1 MVLYN
6 VTIGIDVE
14 AEQEWLNWMM
24 SIHVPR
30 VMETGMFVDYKVFK
44 VLSHE
49 EEESVSY
56 SFQYFA
62 ETVEKVVDYL
72 DNHAAPIVGDHNKRY
87 VNKHVAFR
95 TLLEQVIEPK

>member
-6 VTIGIDVE
+6 VTIGIDQD
-14 AEQEWLNWMM
+14 AEKEWLEWMM
-24 SIHVPR
+24 STHIPR
-30 VMETGMFVDYKVFK
+30 VMATEMFVDYKVFK

-49 EEESVSY
+49 EEASVSY

-62 ETVEKVVDYL
+62 ENVDKVVDYL
-72 DNHAAPIVGDHNKRY
+72 DNHAAPIVGEHNKRY

-95 TLLEQVIEPK
+95 TLLEQVFES

>member
-6 VTIGIDVE
+6 VTIGIDLA
-14 AEQEWLNWMM
+14 AEKEWLEWMM
-24 SIHVPR
+24 ATHIPR
-30 VMETGMFVDYKVFK
+30 VMATEMFVDFKVFK

-62 ETVEKVVDYL
+62 ENVDKVVNYL
-72 DNHAAPIVGDHNKRY
+72 DNHAAPIVGEHNKRY
-87 VNKHVAFR
+87 VNRHVAFR
-95 TLLEQVIEPK
+95 TLLQQVIEP